1 MLDFSRPSGREVSQ
15 TGVGIGPGGPEPD
28 RAEPDF
34 RARASGSGW
43 KSAGQPGSGWRSA
56 GWVLWKF
63 RAQPEISPIF
73 EKNFWSYWAVKLI
86 LSMELMIIGI
96 KIM

>member
-73 EKNFWSYWAVKLI
+73 EKKI
-86 LSMELMIIGI
+86 LNLLGGQTDTVYGI
-96 KIM
+96 NDHWY